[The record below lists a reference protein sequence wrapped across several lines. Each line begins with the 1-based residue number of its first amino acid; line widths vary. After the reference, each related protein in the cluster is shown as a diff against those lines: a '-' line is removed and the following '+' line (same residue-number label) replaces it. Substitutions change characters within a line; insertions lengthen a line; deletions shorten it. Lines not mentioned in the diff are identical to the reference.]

1 MPRVRGKTS
10 SAAAG
15 VARREGGACARVL
28 QRVSACGGRPVT
40 FTLRTSESGC
50 FVTQGLHST
59 AIFRFERLVRLRA
72 TVVSPRVRVCHLTVV
87 SARASLYFKV
97 KGVLLL
103 IIVRY
108 PGTPHAGPRPAP
120 SPRGPRP
127 RRGAPGARPDPTSR
141 GAAETTRPRSAVR
154 VRRPPCRA
162 PPPATALRSSRDAR
176 SLSPRESGR
185 DVHILCRGSPRAH
198 ATQAGYIRYA
208 LSRSAQCTSAPRARG
223 TRAYRDPG
231 PRATGVPRSDRHD
244 LVRKDGMP
252 AS

>member
-59 AIFRFERLVRLRA
+59 AIFRFERLVRLNEKS
-72 TVVSPRVRVCHLTVV
+72 VVRWLNGCEMAQRLSRRVSVCVTSQRSQV

-108 PGTPHAGPRPAP
+108 PGTPHAGPRPAHR
-120 SPRGPRP
+120 PRGPRP
-127 RRGAPGARPDPTSR
+127 RRGAGRAPRPDLPRRRGDDPTAVR
-141 GAAETTRPRSAVR
+141 GPRPASAVSGPAAR
-154 VRRPPCRA
+154 DRAAIVSRR
-162 PPPATALRSSRDAR
+162 
-176 SLSPRESGR
+176 
-185 DVHILCRGSPRAH
+185 
-198 ATQAGYIRYA
+198 A
-208 LSRSAQCTSAPRARG
+208 LSLPESRVGMFTFNVEGAHVRTRLRPVTSG
-223 TRAYRDPG
+223 TP
-231 PRATGVPRSDRHD
+231 
-244 LVRKDGMP
+244 
-252 AS
+252 